1 MKQFIKATLLTFLSI
16 FMMLCLTA
24 ASCNKTDLD
33 EIGGTP
39 RTTNVP
45 DEFVAT
51 WYYGNPSFTENH
63 YTDGTWSNVVGNAMF
78 FRFSKDGFFE
88 TAYQNYVDAS
98 GCKLISGT
106 YRKGTFTVAGNKLTL
121 YDTKAKSLSMNSC
134 QPDSDLNIDMPKENG
149 EVVYAQRGVDAWG
162 YEGIYMTHNADGS
175 NPTFFQKR

>member
-1 MKQFIKATLLTFLSI
+1 MKQRIRGGMLAVFSLILLSFFIVSWKKEGTNNPS
-16 FMMLCLTA
+16 
-24 ASCNKTDLD
+24 N
-33 EIGGTP
+33 TP

-51 WYYGNPSFTENH
+51 WYYGNPSFIENH

-106 YRKGTFTVAGNKLTL
+106 YRKGTFTVEGNKLTL
-121 YDTKAKSLSMNSC
+121 YDTKAKSLSLNSC
-134 QPDSDLNIDMPKENG
+134 QPNNYLNIDMPKENG
-149 EVVYAQRGVDAWG
+149 EVIYAQRGVDAWG
-162 YEGIYMTHNADGS
+162 YEGIYMTHNANGS